1 MTVKPGIR
9 ELLWMAIGAVMLLVI
24 ILVVLHF
31 QTKQSPTD
39 QLAFKAKRVDL
50 VARMRLTL
58 ASASE
63 AEKSAVLAITDQDSQ
78 TFAEK
83 ARAATT
89 EVEQERKELGELL
102 VAGGT
107 QREKDL
113 LAQFSTVFTDFQ
125 RIDNN
130 LLDLAVKNTNIKA
143 YSLAFGPAADA
154 LKEMDTALSRLVAKS
169 AGSPE
174 ARDVAV
180 LAFGAQT
187 AALRIQ
193 TMLAPHIAEESD
205 KKMDEL
211 EVLMA
216 KEDQQVRKDL
226 DGLAALQ
233 KLRADPDLETAASN
247 YTRFSEVRGRI
258 LALSRENTNVRSLA
272 ISLGQKR
279 KVDSLC
285 QNALSALQQAILEEP
300 IAGVDYGPR
309 RILVAW
315 ERGNL
320 RRVNSCSHVDWPLGT
335 SVEAVMEVIVQPG
348 EQVARA
354 DESSAAWRVREW
366 RAPAPPLSHTI
377 TLQRWLL

>member
-1 MTVKPGIR
+1 VTVKPGIR
-9 ELLWMAIGAVMLLVI
+9 EFLWMATGAVILLVVM
-24 ILVVLHF
+24 LVVLHF
-31 QTKQSPTD
+31 QTKQSSTD
-39 QLAFKAKRVDL
+39 QLAFKAKRVDV

-63 AEKSAVLAITDQDSQ
+63 AEKSAVLAVTDQDSQ
-78 TFAEK
+78 TFADQ
-83 ARAATT
+83 ARAATVD
-89 EVEQERKELGELL
+89 VEQECKELGELL

-125 RIDNN
+125 RIDND

-169 AGSPE
+169 AGFPSPE
-174 ARDVAV
+174 AGDVAV

-193 TMLAPHIAEESD
+193 TLLAPHIGEESD

-216 KEDQQVRKDL
+216 KEDQQVRSDL

-233 KLRADPDLETAASN
+233 KLRADPALETASSDYA
-247 YTRFSEVRGRI
+247 RFSEIRGRI

-279 KVDSLC
+279 KVEALC
-285 QNALSALQQAILEEP
+285 QDALSALQQAILEEP
-300 IAGVDYGPR
+300 IAGVNYGSVSNPR
-309 RILVAW
+309 
-315 ERGNL
+315 
-320 RRVNSCSHVDWPLGT
+320 DLG
-335 SVEAVMEVIVQPG
+335 SGKSGAG
-348 EQVARA
+348 E
-354 DESSAAWRVREW
+354 
-366 RAPAPPLSHTI
+366 
-377 TLQRWLL
+377 

>member
-1 MTVKPGIR
+1 MDGHRGGSFV
-9 ELLWMAIGAVMLLVI
+9 LVVM
-24 ILVVLHF
+24 LVVLHF
-31 QTKQSPTD
+31 QTEQSPAE

-63 AEKSAVLAITDQDSQ
+63 AEKSAVLAVTDQDSQ
-78 TFAEK
+78 TFADQ
-83 ARAATT
+83 ARAATA
-89 EVEQERKELGELL
+89 EVERERKELGELL

-107 QREKDL
+107 QGEKDL
-113 LAQFSTVFTDFQ
+113 LAQFSKAFTDFQ
-125 RIDNN
+125 RIDND

-174 ARDVAV
+174 ARNVAL

-193 TMLAPHIAEESD
+193 TLLAPHIAEESD

-211 EVLMA
+211 EALMT

-233 KLRADPDLETAASN
+233 KLRGDPDLETAASD
-247 YTRFSEVRGRI
+247 YARFSEVRGRI

-279 KVDSLC
+279 KVLFLC
-285 QNALSALQQAILEEP
+285 QDVLSALQQAILEEP
-300 IAGVDYGPR
+300 IANPR
-309 RILVAW
+309 
-315 ERGNL
+315 
-320 RRVNSCSHVDWPLGT
+320 HLGGGKFGT
-335 SVEAVMEVIVQPG
+335 G
-348 EQVARA
+348 K
-354 DESSAAWRVREW
+354 
-366 RAPAPPLSHTI
+366 
-377 TLQRWLL
+377 

>member
-9 ELLWMAIGAVMLLVI
+9 GLLWMAIGAVMLLVI
-24 ILVVLHF
+24 MLVVLHF

-39 QLAFKAKRVDL
+39 RLAFKAKRVDL

-78 TFAEK
+78 TFADQ
-83 ARAATT
+83 ARAATA
-89 EVEQERKELGELL
+89 EVEQERKELEELL
-102 VAGGT
+102 TAGGT

-113 LAQFSTVFTDFQ
+113 LAEFSKVFIDFQ
-125 RIDNN
+125 RIDDD
-130 LLDLAVKNTNIKA
+130 LLGLAVKNTNIKA

-154 LKEMDTALSRLVAKS
+154 LREMDTALSRLVAKS

-174 ARDVAV
+174 ARDMAV

-193 TMLAPHIAEESD
+193 TLLAPHIAEESD

-211 EVLMA
+211 ELMMA
-216 KEDQQVRKDL
+216 KDDQQVRSDL
-226 DGLAALQ
+226 DGLAALE
-233 KLRADPDLETAASN
+233 KLRGDPDLKTVASD
-247 YTRFSEVRGRI
+247 YAQFSETRGRI

-279 KVDSLC
+279 KVESLC
-285 QNALSALQQAILEEP
+285 QDALSALQQAILEEP
-300 IAGVDYGPR
+300 ITGVDYGSPPNPR
-309 RILVAW
+309 GL
-315 ERGNL
+315 
-320 RRVNSCSHVDWPLGT
+320 
-335 SVEAVMEVIVQPG
+335 
-348 EQVARA
+348 
-354 DESSAAWRVREW
+354 RVRKSE
-366 RAPAPPLSHTI
+366 TGE
-377 TLQRWLL
+377 